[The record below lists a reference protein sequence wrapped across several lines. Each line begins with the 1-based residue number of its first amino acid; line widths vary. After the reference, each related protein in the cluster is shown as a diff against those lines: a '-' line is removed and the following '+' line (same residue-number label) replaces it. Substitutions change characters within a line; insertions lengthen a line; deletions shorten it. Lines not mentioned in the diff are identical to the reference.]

1 MNEMDLRLQFVAEQ
15 AVRSWKRVTVA
26 LILLSIVALALGIAL
41 GVWLAH

>member
-15 AVRSWKRVTVA
+15 AARSWKRVTVA